1 MENKKSKKILFI
13 TGIFDDM
20 IPATIE
26 IVKEL
31 TDLGHNITCYS
42 LDKFGDSLKET
53 GVKLKLYSINKNEFN
68 KIPPFLL
75 ERAKLSIIMKNAYDF
90 ILRDSIKAKEKYDYL
105 LFDSFFDGTE
115 MNKIFNIPTVVS
127 LYSSPLEEK
136 TPFIEITRENRMR
149 FLNEINKKYN
159 INIRDYLSVRYIIDA
174 RYNIIFSSKLFQ
186 QKLKI
191 LNDTFYF
198 IGPNIENKAIDE
210 SFVFKKDENKKLI
223 NISIDSLLHDNIEF
237 YKMCIDT
244 FKNSEEFQVII
255 DVGEKVDIKQF
266 GDLPANISVFNDV
279 PQHQILPITD
289 IFITDTRMEPIIKG
303 IFINNMPLIVIKQD
317 LEHNQARLIEKS
329 EVGISLDIKKLNKES
344 LYKAIND
351 FLSNKPY
358 YMVRVEKIV
367 NSFRESRNNRKKLLE
382 EIFV

>member
-1 MENKKSKKILFI
+1 
-13 TGIFDDM
+13 
-20 IPATIE
+20 
-26 IVKEL
+26 
-31 TDLGHNITCYS
+31 
-42 LDKFGDSLKET
+42 
-53 GVKLKLYSINKNEFN
+53 
-68 KIPPFLL
+68 
-75 ERAKLSIIMKNAYDF
+75 MKNAYDF
-90 ILRDSIKAKEKYDYL
+90 ILRDSIKSEEKYDYL
-105 LFDSFFDGTE
+105 LFDSFFDGAE
-115 MNKIFNIPTVVS
+115 MNKIFKIPTIVS

-136 TPFIEITRENRMR
+136 TPFIEITRENRMK

-159 INIRDYLSVRYIIDA
+159 INIRDYLSVRYIVDA

-198 IGPNIENKAIDE
+198 IGPVIENITIDE

-244 FKNSEEFQVII
+244 FKNSEEFQMII

-266 GDLPANISVFNDV
+266 GDLPVNISVFKDV
-279 PQHQILPITD
+279 PQHQILPVTD
-289 IFITDTRMEPIIKG
+289 IFITDTRMEPVIKG
-303 IFINNMPLIVIKQD
+303 VFINNLPLIVIKQD
-317 LEHNQARLIEKS
+317 IEHNQARLIEKS
-329 EVGISLDIKKLNKES
+329 EVGISLDINKLNKES

-351 FLSNKPY
+351 FLSNKSK
-358 YMVRVEKIV
+358 YMVGVEKIV
-367 NSFRESRNNRKKLLE
+367 KSFREARNNRKKILE